1 MTKTQLTKKIE
12 KALIEKY
19 CSNNLKKYYGALE
32 VPCANWL
39 GKGKQNIDF
48 ATYEPRTQDINCY
61 EIKITKADFNSGASL
76 SFLGNRNYLVVPY
89 ELGKYLADNWHNKA
103 ETENW
108 THSKLPYSGIGVI
121 AYLPE
126 KYDELMEKYADV
138 AILNQALNDYN
149 HVSDKF
155 VTLIKCKR
163 KEVHLEQK
171 MSLIEGILRAGC
183 RDATKAYLNDE
194 FL

>member
-1 MTKTQLTKKIE
+1 MTKIQLTKEIE

-126 KYDELMEKYADV
+126 KYDELMEKYAHV